1 MMKKYLYLVLFFP
14 LIISGCKSLNTNI
27 EIRKQKIPDKYET
40 LSDTNNIASTSWRNV
55 FNDSLLVQL
64 IDSAIVNNIDM
75 QIALQKI
82 EMSRSDVKLSNGEL
96 LPKVSIGL
104 NAGVRK
110 YGLYTMDGAGNIST
124 EITPGQIVPTHLPDY
139 YVGLMM
145 SWEIDIWGKLRN
157 QKKAATARYLSS
169 IEGTKYVMTQLV
181 SEIASNYYELLAL
194 ENELE
199 VLKNNIEIQKNA
211 VEMIIVQKEAGVAN
225 ELAVQQFQA
234 QLINTQ
240 TLELDIIQM
249 IFEIENKLKFLCG
262 RFYQP
267 IERNKEMLLND
278 IPENIGIGLPSDLI
292 SNRTDIKEAE
302 YLVMATKYDLK
313 AAKAAFFPNINLSA
327 SFGVQAFN
335 PEFIF
340 NPASIAYSAL
350 GGIVSPL
357 LNFNALKAQFNYRK
371 ANQTEALYNYQKKII
386 EAYVEVTNEIN
397 QLNTLQNQV
406 QLKTQEVSILQNSV
420 QTSIDLFT
428 TGKATYIEVIMAQQ
442 NTLEAQLQLI
452 EVKQKQHTSVID
464 LYRALG
470 GGWN

>member
-1 MMKKYLYLVLFFP
+1 MKKYFYLVLFFS
-14 LIISGCKSLNTNI
+14 LVISGCKSLNTNI
-27 EIRKQKIPDKYET
+27 QIRKQKIPDYYGT
-40 LSDTNNIASTSWRNV
+40 LNDTNNIASTSWRNI
-55 FNDSLLVQL
+55 FSDSLLVQL

-110 YGLYTMDGAGNIST
+110 YGLYTMDGAGNITT

-169 IEGTKYVMTQLV
+169 IEGTKYVMTQLI

-194 ENELE
+194 ENELD

-240 TLELDIIQM
+240 TLELEIIQM
-249 IFEIENKLKFLCG
+249 IFEMENKLNFLCG

-278 IPENIGIGLPSDLI
+278 IPENISVGLPSDLI

-302 YLVMATKYDLK
+302 YLVIATKCDLK
-313 AAKAAFFPNINLSA
+313 AAKAAFFPNINLNA

-340 NPASIAYSAL
+340 NPVSIAYSAL

-357 LNFNALKAQFNYRK
+357 LNFNALKAQFNYTK